1 MTWMRRAFSGLRR
14 LFIVLALILC
24 LPAAYGLITWL
35 SLGRAPPTQ
44 VYIFLAAGLGA
55 YVLATSLGWIFVG
68 FKGEDDS
75 SWSSRALN
83 KRVGGSSMRLQDKV
97 AIVTGAASGMGAA
110 TARLFAS
117 EGAKVVVAD
126 MLEAEGEAV
135 AQSIKSNRGEA
146 RFQRLD
152 VASEK
157 DWEALVATTLAA
169 YGKIDILINNAGVS
183 GSDPDRFSLETWDRQ
198 MSINAKG
205 VFLGM
210 RAVIP
215 EMQKAK
221 GGAIVNISSISGV
234 VGQTFV
240 HMGYNASKGAV
251 RTMSKAAAVQF
262 ARDGIRVNSVHPGL
276 MPAMRTSKL
285 SADPTIRAGMLKA
298 IPMRREG
305 RVEEVANANLF
316 LASDESSYITG
327 IEVPVDG
334 GYLAM

>member
-1 MTWMRRAFSGLRR
+1 
-14 LFIVLALILC
+14 
-24 LPAAYGLITWL
+24 
-35 SLGRAPPTQ
+35 
-44 VYIFLAAGLGA
+44 
-55 YVLATSLGWIFVG
+55 
-68 FKGEDDS
+68 
-75 SWSSRALN
+75 
-83 KRVGGSSMRLQDKV
+83 MRLQDKV

-110 TARLFAS
+110 TARLFAR
-117 EGAKVVVAD
+117 EGAKVVLAD

-135 AQSIKSNRGEA
+135 TQSIKSNRGEA

-157 DWEALVATTLAA
+157 DWDAVVAATLAA
-169 YGKIDILINNAGVS
+169 YGRIDILINNAGVS

-215 EMQKAK
+215 VMQKAK
-221 GGAIVNISSISGV
+221 AGAIVNISSISGIT
-234 VGQTFV
+234 GQTFV

-251 RTMSKAAAVQF
+251 RTMTKAAAVQF
-262 ARDGIRVNSVHPGL
+262 ALDGIRVNSVHPGL

-285 SADPTIRAGMLKA
+285 SADPAIRAGMLKA

-316 LASDESSYITG
+316 LASDEASYITG